1 MRILI
6 FHTGVL
12 PEEMYKPI
20 FNLAE
25 RLNIE
30 VIGFT
35 SLNPSDDFKKLCGY
49 TIYPADAIVM
59 LNFDKILIGETNE
72 ETIGEFRK
80 IFTDLNV
87 PAEKTVGLFWL
98 LKQSMIKKY
107 EDFGDSVIQE
117 TLAYWKENPLSVF
130 NQHFKDSDHT
140 RDEVHFDEDCGLPY
154 IFFKTVEGKER
165 RLYYP
170 KNANFLEVDG
180 RKYVEDVLTEQ
191 VPTSPH
197 LYVKD
202 EHQVEE
208 GDVLIDAGVCEGNF
222 ALRYADICSKIFLF
236 EPDEKWFE
244 PLYYSFKDCWSK
256 VEFIPKFVSDRTNMN
271 AVTIDDA
278 VKIPVDSKI
287 FLKVDIEGAE
297 PATLR
302 GAKKILTTNKVKA
315 SVCVY
320 HNVDDIV
327 KVKSIFQNCGYK
339 TWTSAGYMVFI
350 YDPKIWET
358 TDFRKGILHARN
370 F

>member
-1 MRILI
+1 MKILI
-6 FHTGVL
+6 FHTGIL
-12 PEEMYKPI
+12 SEEMYKPI
-20 FNLAE
+20 FDLAD

-35 SLNPSDDFKKLCGY
+35 SLNPDDDFKKLCNY

-59 LNFDKILIGETNE
+59 LNFDKILIGDTNE
-72 ETIGEFRK
+72 GTIDEFRE
-80 IFTDLNV
+80 IFMDLNV
-87 PAEKTVGLFWL
+87 PAEKTVGAFWL
-98 LKQSMIKKY
+98 LQQVMIKKY
-107 EDFGDSVIQE
+107 EDVNDPAIQE
-117 TLAYWKENPLSVF
+117 TLEYWKKNPLSVF
-130 NQHFKDSDHT
+130 NQHIQEHT

-170 KNANFLEVDG
+170 KDANFFEVDG
-180 RKYVEDVLTEQ
+180 KKYVTDVLTEQ

-197 LYVKD
+197 LYVNGGGH
-202 EHQVEE
+202 EVNE

-236 EPDEKWFE
+236 EPDKKWFE
-244 PLYYSFKDCWSK
+244 PLYYSFKDVWRK
-256 VEFIPKFVSDRTNMN
+256 VEFIPKFVSDRTNIN
-271 AVTIDDA
+271 AVKIDDA
-278 VKIPVDSKI
+278 VKIPVGSKV
-287 FLKVDIEGAE
+287 FLKVDVEGAE

-315 SVCVY
+315 SICTY
-320 HNVDDIV
+320 HNADDIV
-327 KVKSIFQNCGYK
+327 KVKAILQNCGYK